1 MCRTKHNC
9 VYSQYT
15 SVEMSVS
22 TGSYCLDFQE
32 EYEDG
37 DELGKVDCGHSY
49 HVLCIQQWL
58 VQKNQC
64 PICKAPAFAQLIIVG
79 RNLFILLPW
88 LLLCLEEQPKSA
100 SLSHEEVCKGMFA
113 PFVARTFHLSQASSL
128 HLEQIVGHC
137 RRNFHPVLQC

>member
-1 MCRTKHNC
+1 
-9 VYSQYT
+9 
-15 SVEMSVS
+15 VEMSVS

-64 PICKAPAFAQLIIVG
+64 PICKAPAFA
-79 RNLFILLPW
+79 
-88 LLLCLEEQPKSA
+88 
-100 SLSHEEVCKGMFA
+100 
-113 PFVARTFHLSQASSL
+113 
-128 HLEQIVGHC
+128 
-137 RRNFHPVLQC
+137 